1 MLEPSQR
8 VVCHSKILASVFHSQ
23 FSLWNIINMTT
34 QFDTQDSNRLADQL
48 AYDPNNLLDSLI
60 EKLHLKNDAAL
71 SRALEVAP
79 PVISKIRHRRLP
91 VGASL
96 LIRMHE
102 VSDLTIRDLRILMGD
117 RREKFR
123 ISDKQFKPKQMGV
136 SI

>member
-1 MLEPSQR
+1 MANLLDLDTTSED
-8 VVCHSKILASVFHSQ
+8 
-23 FSLWNIINMTT
+23 IN
-34 QFDTQDSNRLADQL
+34 
-48 AYDPNNLLDSLI
+48 YDPNNLLDTLI
-60 EKLHLKNDAAL
+60 NQLHLKNDAAL

-102 VSDLTIRDLRILMGD
+102 ISDLSIKELRNLMGD

-123 ISDKQFKPKQMGV
+123 ISDAQFKPKP
-136 SI
+136 

>member
-1 MLEPSQR
+1 
-8 VVCHSKILASVFHSQ
+8 
-23 FSLWNIINMTT
+23 MTT
-34 QFDTQDSNRLADQL
+34 TSNGSNKTRLEDQV
-48 AYDPNNLLDSLI
+48 AYDPNHLLDSLI
-60 EKLHLKNDAAL
+60 EKLGLKNDAAL

-102 VSDLTIRDLRILMGD
+102 VSDLSIRDLRVLMGD

-123 ISDKQFKPKQMGV
+123 ISDKQFKPKQETATGTV
-136 SI
+136 ANAAQH

>member
-1 MLEPSQR
+1 M
-8 VVCHSKILASVFHSQ
+8 
-23 FSLWNIINMTT
+23 NIQMTT
-34 QFDTQDSNRLADQL
+34 QFENHISNRLSDQV

-102 VSDLTIRDLRILMGD
+102 VSDLSIRELRILMGD

-123 ISDKQFKPKQMGV
+123 ISDKQFKPKMMGN
-136 SI
+136 